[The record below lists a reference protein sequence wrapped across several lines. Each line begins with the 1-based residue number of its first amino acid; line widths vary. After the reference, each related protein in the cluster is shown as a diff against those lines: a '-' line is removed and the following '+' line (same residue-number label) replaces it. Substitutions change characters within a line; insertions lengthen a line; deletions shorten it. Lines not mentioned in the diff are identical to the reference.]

1 MSLRATGL
9 LAQLGAATPLVAA
22 PMAGG
27 PSRPE
32 LVIAASRA
40 GGLGFLAGGY
50 QSAAQLHSQISA
62 VQSETSVFGVNLFV
76 PNPVPVS
83 GQDFARYR
91 SALQRWITQYAGRA
105 YDDAEAAS
113 IRERLAEVVLPGDA
127 RADDDGWNE
136 KLALLEREPVPV
148 VSLTF
153 GLPAEQDVRRLQ
165 ATGAKVMVT
174 VTDASEAA
182 RAQAAGAD
190 GLIVQSGAAG
200 GHHGSWNPVREPQRV
215 SLRELLGNVRV
226 RTELPLWAAGGLST
240 PEAVHAVLVQGAE
253 AAAVGTVLLRSG
265 ESGAHEAH
273 KQALAQASAER
284 STVVTTA
291 FSGRPAR
298 ALPNAF
304 TGDLTAQA
312 PLGFPA
318 LHHLTSPLRRAF
330 AEVGDPEG
338 INLWAGTG
346 FTETREESAEVI
358 LRRLAGQ

>member
-1 MSLRATGL
+1 MILPATGL
-9 LAQLGAATPLVAA
+9 LAQLGAASPLVAA

-32 LVIAASRA
+32 LVLAASRA

-50 QSAAQLHSQISA
+50 KNAAQLQTQISA
-62 VQSETSVFGVNLFV
+62 VKSETSLFGVNLFV

-83 GQDFARYR
+83 RQDFARYR
-91 SALQRWITQYAGRA
+91 SELQRWIRQYVDRA
-105 YDDAEAAS
+105 HDAEETSDRAHVAEVALPIDARVDDDAW
-113 IRERLAEVVLPGDA
+113 D
-127 RADDDGWNE
+127 E
-136 KLALLEREPVPV
+136 KLALLEEQPVPV

-153 GLPAEQDVRRLQ
+153 GLPAEQDMRRLQ
-165 ATGAKVMVT
+165 ATGATVVVT

-190 GLIVQSGAAG
+190 GLIVQSTAAG
-200 GHHGSWNPVREPQRV
+200 GHHGSWTPVRKPEQV
-215 SLRELLGNVRV
+215 SLRQLLANVRV
-226 RTELPLWAAGGLST
+226 RSDLPLWAAGGLST
-240 PEAVHAVLVQGAE
+240 PEAVHAVLAQGAE

-265 ESGAHEAH
+265 ESGAQVAH
-273 KQALAQASAER
+273 QQALAEASPEL

-304 TGDLTAQA
+304 TADLTAQA

-318 LHHLTSPLRRAF
+318 LHHLTASLRRAF

-338 INLWAGTG
+338 LNLWAGTG
-346 FTETREESAEVI
+346 FAEARQEPAEVI

>member
-9 LAQLGAATPLVAA
+9 LAELGAATPLVAA

-32 LVIAASRA
+32 LVVAASRA

-50 QSAAQLHSQISA
+50 KSATQLAAQIGA
-62 VQSETSVFGVNLFV
+62 VQSQASLFGVNLFV

-83 GQDFARYR
+83 REDFGRYR
-91 SALQRWITQYAGRA
+91 SALERWIAEYVDRSHDAGDTA
-105 YDDAEAAS
+105 V
-113 IRERLAEVVLPGDA
+113 RERLAEVVLPTDA
-127 RADDDGWNE
+127 RTDDDGWNE
-136 KLALLEREPVPV
+136 KLELLERQPVPV

-153 GLPAEQDVRRLQ
+153 GLPAEQDMRRLR
-165 ATGAKVMVT
+165 ATGATVMVT
-174 VTDASEAA
+174 VTDAGEAA

-190 GLIVQSGAAG
+190 GLIVQSTAAG
-200 GHHGSWNPVREPQRV
+200 GHHGSWAPVREPQQV
-215 SLRELLGNVRV
+215 SLRELLAGVRASSD
-226 RTELPLWAAGGLST
+226 LPLWAAGGLST
-240 PEAVHAVLVQGAE
+240 REALHAMLVHGAE
-253 AAAVGTVLLRSG
+253 AAAVGTVLLRTN

-273 KQALAQASAER
+273 QQSLGQASPEL

-304 TGDLTAQA
+304 TAHLTAEA
-312 PLGFPA
+312 PVGFPA

-330 AEVGDPEG
+330 AESGDPAG
-338 INLWAGTG
+338 LNLWAGTG
-346 FTETREESAEVI
+346 FADARQEPAEVT